1 MNALKDP
8 LIIDLKN
15 DGLNLS
21 DPNNRYIE
29 PIYFDLNNDGIKEK
43 TGWIIPKYE
52 VINSTDGI
60 SNGFITYN
68 PFYFGDEQQTSNNSY
83 SNIAYNG
90 IKQLI
95 IPVID
100 DVFLAIDKIM
110 PQNKTI
116 TESTLLN

>member
-1 MNALKDP
+1 MALAKASS
-8 LIIDLKN
+8 LI
-15 DGLNLS
+15 
-21 DPNNRYIE
+21 
-29 PIYFDLNNDGIKEK
+29 
-43 TGWIIPKYE
+43 T
-52 VINSTDGI
+52 
-60 SNGFITYN
+60 
-68 PFYFGDEQQTSNNSY
+68 PFFGDEQQTSNNSY
-83 SNIAYNG
+83 PNITYNG